1 MKFFSGKLLNVENG
15 NYKSL
20 IFQSKKFDVGLKRYV
35 DCSES
40 IGISEE
46 CLCFINNYE
55 NFIGENIIVGINVL
69 PTKKGGIF
77 TIATTDVLTLDDL
90 KDEAT

>member
-40 IGISEE
+40 FGISQE
-46 CLCFINNYE
+46 CLSFIDNYE
-55 NFIGENIIVGINVL
+55 SCIGENIIVGINIL
-69 PTKKGGIF
+69 PKQTKGFFI
-77 TIATTDVLTLDDL
+77 IVTTDVLTLDDL
-90 KDEAT
+90 KDEAA